1 MLHPER
7 RAQPET
13 YFSPKAFLQ
22 NSAASALVIRNV
34 SPWKRPLGKIPLSS
48 ASMWLN
54 IRDNLVRL
62 RLQRI
67 TEREVFFRKVTKTG
81 RKQHPLHLQKQL
93 SPKTPTWDCFSGVH
107 PAPRMHPAHGADQQ
121 GWRFLGHFPPRLPR
135 RTSLRQPGYFQGKFP
150 PVM

>member
-1 MLHPER
+1 M
-7 RAQPET
+7 
-13 YFSPKAFLQ
+13 
-22 NSAASALVIRNV
+22 

-67 TEREVFFRKVTKTG
+67 TEREIFFRKVTKTG

-93 SPKTPTWDCFSGVH
+93 SPKTPTRDCFSGVH
-107 PAPRMHPAHGADQQ
+107 PAPRTHPAHGADQQ
-121 GWRFLGHFPPRLPR
+121 GRRFLGHFPPQLPC
-135 RTSLRQPGYFQGKFP
+135 RTSLRQPGYFQGYSP
-150 PVM
+150 PSKGNKTQRKGKVPTLGVSFRMGNDPPSKAGGSGC